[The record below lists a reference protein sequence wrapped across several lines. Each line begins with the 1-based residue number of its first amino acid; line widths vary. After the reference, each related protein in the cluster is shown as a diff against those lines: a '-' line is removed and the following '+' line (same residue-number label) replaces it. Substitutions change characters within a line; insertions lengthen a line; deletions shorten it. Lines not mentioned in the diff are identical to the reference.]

1 MRSINKLFVFLS
13 LSFAACNNADDSS
26 STDATQGDSTA
37 IATTPVT
44 KESLAGCY
52 SQVYERDTSSLQVK
66 LINDSLAGDLVYRIF
81 EKDRNDGMFK
91 GDLNNDILSGWY
103 YFKSEGVMSVRQVVW
118 KVSNGQLWPG
128 MGEMKIRN
136 DTMVFSE
143 PASLKFDNTHPFVK
157 ANCAE

>member
-1 MRSINKLFVFLS
+1 MRSINKLLLFLS
-13 LSFAACNNADDSS
+13 CSFAACNNAGDSS
-26 STDATQGDSTA
+26 SPDAAKSDSAA
-37 IATTPVT
+37 IVNSPVT

-52 SQVYERDTSSLQVK
+52 SQIYERDTSSLLIK
-66 LINDSLAGDLVYRIF
+66 LVNDSLTGDLVYKIF

-91 GDLNNDILSGWY
+91 GDLNNDVLSGWY

-118 KVSNGQLWPG
+118 KINGGQLWPA

-157 ANCAE
+157 GSCTE